1 MTVRKSSALLGL
13 PLGVWLL
20 ACAYLTLRDHHY
32 SIFGPDIVGA
42 LVSIF
47 GDSTAVYGGATV
59 LGMLGLLCLAIP
71 INVLISKVRQKSG
84 SAN

>member
-1 MTVRKSSALLGL
+1 MTIRKWSSFLGL

-32 SIFGPDIVGA
+32 SIFGPDTVGA
-42 LVSIF
+42 LLSIF
-47 GDSTAVYGGATV
+47 GESTAVYGGATL
-59 LGMLGLLCLAIP
+59 LGLLGLLCLAIP
-71 INVLISKVRQKSG
+71 IGVLVSRIRQKFG